1 VHFNESTSETN
12 IRFLIQTGGDA
23 MRTYG
28 IGRVLLHGIACAVAA
43 LTLWVAPAV
52 AHQRQLLQIGT
63 TDYLMVVGFINE
75 PVYTGDKSGIDLM
88 IMMPDPANPIDA
100 RAPEVTPVDNLDKTL
115 KVEVKAGPHARVF
128 DLKPAYRAPG
138 RYEAVF
144 YPTVATTY
152 SLRLFGTLNN
162 VAVDL
167 TFVCNPLGHVSVEDK
182 NTLKLSEQVT
192 RKALIGSFGC
202 PSARA
207 DAEFPPAS
215 R

>member
-1 VHFNESTSETN
+1 
-12 IRFLIQTGGDA
+12 
-23 MRTYG
+23 MRTDKV
-28 IGRVLLHGIACAVAA
+28 GRVCFYGMACAVAA
-43 LTLWVAPAV
+43 LVLGVAPAA

-63 TDYLMVVGFINE
+63 TDYLVVVGFINE

-88 IMMPDPANPIDA
+88 FMMPDPANPTDA
-100 RAPEVTPVDNLDKTL
+100 RAPEVKPLENLDNSL

-128 DLKPAYRAPG
+128 DLKPAFRAPG

-152 SLRLFGTLNN
+152 SFRLFGTLDD
-162 VAVDL
+162 VPVDM
-167 TFVCNPLGHVSVEDK
+167 TFVCNPLGHVSLEDK

-202 PSARA
+202 PVSRI
-207 DAEFPPAS
+207 DAEFPPAP